1 MMHDY
6 TVGLSAAPPPPP
18 PQQVGRGCLRSLRS

>member
-6 TVGLSAAPPPPP
+6 TVGLSAAPPP